1 MKKTLFLIL
10 LPIFFAAQKSVKE
23 IKLDVPIRDYYGAST
38 LKVIDERKD
47 SNIGSLVYKG
57 KTYSFG
63 FPKGTATENIED
75 WFSKQNK
82 KKGGRELILLIQDL
96 NVYNSLGVNT
106 NYCKLKVKL
115 TTFLKQD
122 SKYYALKRYED
133 ILTFNPKEASG
144 IPTTLSKGIE
154 KILQHII
161 SKSFKEEPSQIALA
175 ENELSGYYNILLEK
189 QNAFAAK
196 SLKNGVYG
204 DFEKFYSQDV
214 LRYRIVK
221 DEKGNVVK
229 AENPDNLEE
238 KLRAPKIFAYVE
250 NGIAYHNTLE
260 GFIPLNK
267 NDGGFY
273 IDSNRDLI
281 YPSSGN
287 TFGLVGALFGGIVG
301 GVIGGTIDAIKA
313 NSKFNKAKTEKREKV
328 YIDFMNGQY
337 IFRD

>member
-1 MKKTLFLIL
+1 MKKTIL
-10 LPIFFAAQKSVKE
+10 LMLFPVFFTAQTTMKK
-23 IKLDVPIRDYYGAST
+23 IRLDVPIRDYYGAST
-38 LKVIDERKD
+38 LTVIDERKD
-47 SNIGSLVYKG
+47 ENIGNIVYKG
-57 KTYSFG
+57 ETYNFSF
-63 FPKGTATENIED
+63 PEGTATDNIED

-96 NVYNSLGVNT
+96 KVYNTLGTNT

-122 SKYYALKRYED
+122 SKYFALKRYED
-133 ILTFNPKEASG
+133 VLTFNPKEASG

-154 KILQHII
+154 KILQHIV
-161 SKSFKEEPSQIALA
+161 SKSFKDEPSMVPLA
-175 ENELSGYYNILLEK
+175 ENELSNYYNILLEK
-189 QNAFAAK
+189 QNAIAAK
-196 SLKNGVYG
+196 SLKNGVYE
-204 DFEKFYSQDV
+204 DFEKFYNQDA

-238 KLRAPKIFAYVE
+238 KLRAHKIFAYVE
-250 NGIAYHNTLE
+250 NGVAYHNTLE
-260 GFIPLNK
+260 GFVQLNK
-267 NDGGFY
+267 NEGGFY
-273 IDSNRDLI
+273 IDSNRNLI
-281 YPSSGN
+281 YPSVGN

-313 NSKFNKAKTEKREKV
+313 NSRFNNAKTEKREKV